1 MIMDITY
8 GHRIHSLDDHY
19 VRLVQDTTSETVRA
33 GSPGSMLVDFFPV
46 CEFPPHRFVAS
57 ADCDGRCAYTRQ

>member
-19 VRLVQDTTSETVRA
+19 VRLVHDTTSETVRA
-33 GSPGSMLVDFFPV
+33 GSPGSMLVDFFPIRK
-46 CEFPPHRFVAS
+46 FPSLARRRSRKPIE
-57 ADCDGRCAYTRQ
+57 GAYTHQ